1 MFRVFDD
8 AVLLLFLFSLQ
19 HQHNHVQCEYQLPID
34 NRITI
39 AMLSTAM
46 IPNEL
51 GFDTHYTSLGKI
63 SYIGFDIK
71 DFSTQ

>member
-1 MFRVFDD
+1 
-8 AVLLLFLFSLQ
+8 
-19 HQHNHVQCEYQLPID
+19 
-34 NRITI
+34 
-39 AMLSTAM
+39 M